1 MAVMTHSPQ
10 GGNRIEIV
18 LRVQYR
24 DYGGMK
30 LDPIV
35 KVENQN
41 NTTTP
46 LSIKFIQSPSH

>member
-1 MAVMTHSPQ
+1 MASGRGVINQVLLIQIGSLSIALK

-18 LRVQYR
+18 LSDHYR

-35 KVENQN
+35 VEK
-41 NTTTP
+41 
-46 LSIKFIQSPSH
+46 S